1 MGSVQ
6 SFETPKSWGG
16 RPGKIDAP
24 LNKKLS
30 EVKWGEYRL
39 GDLFEIQN
47 TLSFNADQLIF
58 GSDYD
63 YITRTSLNQGILQE
77 TGFVN
82 KENINEAGTWS
93 LGLLQMDFFY
103 RRKPWYAGQ
112 FIRKIIPKFE
122 ITDSSVLFFTTLLNK
137 QKPKLLSVLVRDVD
151 QTFLNIVIRIPVLE
165 NGNIDFGFISS
176 FIAELEAERIKELEA
191 ERIKELEA
199 YLTVAGLKDYVLNE
213 KEAATLASFDN
224 VVWNKYKIGDLL
236 EKAELG
242 IKNKAFNKKTDLSAS
257 QDEVHTIPVTNAKFG
272 DNGIMFWAKEDDFES
287 TEMSIDIV
295 QNGAIATGKVYPQP
309 QRTGVLWDS
318 YLIKPKDFIPTKEIL
333 FFLTTA
339 IEKSIREKYSY
350 EYKAYWSKVQD
361 EYIMLPSQS
370 GLPDYDCMATFI
382 SAIQKEVIKDVVLF
396 ADRKIGV
403 AKKIVNK

>member
-103 RRKPWYAGQ
+103 RRKSWYAGQ

-122 ITDSSVLFFTTLLNK
+122 IAESSVLFFTTLLNK

-151 QTFLNIVIRIPVLE
+151 KTFLNIVIRIPVLE
-165 NGNIDFGFISS
+165 NGKIDFGFISS
-176 FIAELEAERIKELEA
+176 FVAELEA

-213 KEAATLASFDN
+213 KEAAALASFDN

-350 EYKAYWSKVQD
+350 EYKAYWNKVQD
-361 EYIMLPSQS
+361 EYIMLPSQN
-370 GLPDYDCMATFI
+370 GFPDYESMATFI

-396 ADRKIGV
+396 ADRKIEASKEV
-403 AKKIVNK
+403 VNKY

>member
-176 FIAELEAERIKELEA
+176 FIAELEA

>member
-6 SFETPKSWGG
+6 SFETPKSWRG

-47 TLSFNADQLIF
+47 TLSFNADQLTF

-82 KENINEAGTWS
+82 KENINKAGTWS

-122 ITDSSVLFFTTLLNK
+122 ITESSVLFFTTLLNK

-151 QTFLNIVIRIPVLE
+151 KTFLNIVIRIPVLE
-165 NGNIDFGFISS
+165 NGKIDFDFISS
-176 FIAELEAERIKELEA
+176 FIAELEA

-199 YLTVAGLKDYVLNE
+199 YLTVAGLKDFVLNE
-213 KEAATLASFDN
+213 AEELSLSSFDK

-236 EKAELG
+236 EKAELS
-242 IKNKAFNKKTDLSAS
+242 IKNKAFNKKTDLSTS
-257 QDEVHTIPVTNAKFG
+257 QDDAHTIPVTNAKFG
-272 DNGIMFWAKEDDFES
+272 DNGIMFWAKKDDFETVS
-287 TEMSIDIV
+287 MTIDIV

-309 QRTGVLWDS
+309 QETGVLWDS
-318 YLIKPKDFIPTKEIL
+318 YLLKLKEFLPTKEIL

-350 EYKAYWSKVQD
+350 EYKAYWRKIQD
-361 EYIMLPSQS
+361 EDIMLPSRN
-370 GLPDYDCMATFI
+370 GHPDYDCMVTFI
-382 SAIQKEVIKDVVLF
+382 SAIQKTVIKEVVQY
-396 ADRKIGV
+396 ADRKINAV
-403 AKKIVNK
+403 KDLIR

>member
-1 MGSVQ
+1 ME
-6 SFETPKSWGG
+6 F
-16 RPGKIDAP
+16 RI
-24 LNKKLS
+24 
-30 EVKWGEYRL
+30 
-39 GDLFEIQN
+39 I
-47 TLSFNADQLIF
+47 ADRF
-58 GSDYD
+58 
-63 YITRTSLNQGILQE
+63 
-77 TGFVN
+77 
-82 KENINEAGTWS
+82 
-93 LGLLQMDFFY
+93 FFY
-103 RRKPWYAGQ
+103 RRKPWYAAQ

-122 ITDSSVLFFTTLLNK
+122 ITESSVLFFTTLLNK

-151 QTFLNIVIRIPVLE
+151 KTFLNIVIRIPVLE
-165 NGNIDFGFISS
+165 NGKIDFDFISS
-176 FIAELEAERIKELEA
+176 FIAELEAERIKEP
-191 ERIKELEA
+191 EA

-213 KEAATLASFDN
+213 KEAAALASFDK

-242 IKNKAFNKKTDLSAS
+242 IKNKAFNKKTDLSTS

-272 DNGIMFWAKEDDFES
+272 DNRIMFWAKEDDFES

-295 QNGAIATGKVYPQP
+295 QNGAIATGKVYPQS

-339 IEKSIREKYSY
+339 IEKYIREKYSY

-382 SAIQKEVIKDVVLF
+382 SAIQKEVIKEVVLF

>member
-6 SFETPKSWGG
+6 SFETPKSRGG

-30 EVKWGEYRL
+30 EIKWGEYRL

-47 TLSFNADQLIF
+47 TLSFNADQLTF
-58 GSDYD
+58 GTEYD

-82 KENINEAGTWS
+82 KDNINDSGTWS

-122 ITDSSVLFFTTLLNK
+122 VTESSVLFFTTLLNK

-151 QTFLNIVIRIPVLE
+151 KTFLNIVIRIPVLDTGE
-165 NGNIDFGFISS
+165 IDFDFINS

-191 ERIKELEA
+191 
-199 YLTVAGLKDYVLNE
+199 YLTVTGFKDYILTEEEHNVLDSY
-213 KEAATLASFDN
+213 KEWVWNTFNLEDLFGKSTRGKRLKSADRIPGELPFVTAGEADEGISDFIGNDVAVFSENTTTIDMFGSAKYRNYRYGGDDHVAIVHTEALPKLASIFVTSAIHKSSHNGQFD
-224 VVWNKYKIGDLL
+224 YS
-236 EKAELG
+236 
-242 IKNKAFNKKTDLSAS
+242 KNFY
-257 QDEVHTIPVTNAKFG
+257 AK
-272 DNGIMFWAKEDDFES
+272 DADALNI
-287 TEMSIDIV
+287 
-295 QNGAIATGKVYPQP
+295 Q
-309 QRTGVLWDS
+309 
-318 YLIKPKDFIPTKEIL
+318 
-333 FFLTTA
+333 
-339 IEKSIREKYSY
+339 
-350 EYKAYWSKVQD
+350 
-361 EYIMLPSQS
+361 LPSEN
-370 GLPDYDCMATFI
+370 GLPDYERMATFI

-396 ADRKIGV
+396 ADRKIGML
-403 AKKIVNK
+403 K

>member
-122 ITDSSVLFFTTLLNK
+122 IAESSVLFFTTLLNK

-151 QTFLNIVIRIPVLE
+151 KTFLNIVIRIPVLE
-165 NGNIDFGFISS
+165 NGKIDFGFISS
-176 FIAELEAERIKELEA
+176 FIAELEA

-213 KEAATLASFDN
+213 KEAAALASFDN

-350 EYKAYWSKVQD
+350 EYKAYWNKVQD
-361 EYIMLPSQS
+361 EYIMLPSQN
-370 GLPDYDCMATFI
+370 GFPDYESMATFI

-396 ADRKIGV
+396 ADRKIEASKEV
-403 AKKIVNK
+403 VNKY

>member
-6 SFETPKSWGG
+6 SFETSKSWGG

-30 EVKWGEYRL
+30 EVKWCEYSL
-39 GDLFEIQN
+39 GDLFEIQS
-47 TLSFNADQLIF
+47 TLSFNADRLTF

-122 ITDSSVLFFTTLLNK
+122 IAESSVLFFTTLLNK

-151 QTFLNIVIRIPVLE
+151 KTFLNIVIRIPVLE
-165 NGNIDFGFISS
+165 NGKIHFDFISS

-191 ERIKELEA
+191 
-199 YLTVAGLKDYVLNE
+199 YLAVAGLKDYVLTE
-213 KEAATLASFDN
+213 KERNALDN
-224 VVWNKYKIGDLL
+224 YKNWEWNTFNLEDLFGKSTRGKRLKSADRIPGKLPFVTAGESDEGISDFIGNDVTIFSENTTTIDMFGSAKYRNYKYK
-236 EKAELG
+236 
-242 IKNKAFNKKTDLSAS
+242 
-257 QDEVHTIPVTNAKFG
+257 
-272 DNGIMFWAKEDDFES
+272 
-287 TEMSIDIV
+287 
-295 QNGAIATGKVYPQP
+295 
-309 QRTGVLWDS
+309 R
-318 YLIKPKDFIPTKEIL
+318 
-333 FFLTTA
+333 
-339 IEKSIREKYSY
+339 
-350 EYKAYWSKVQD
+350 
-361 EYIMLPSQS
+361 
-370 GLPDYDCMATFI
+370 
-382 SAIQKEVIKDVVLF
+382 
-396 ADRKIGV
+396 
-403 AKKIVNK
+403 